1 VQYFLSSDPVPN
13 TIEVML
19 FYDLKLVWNEIKLA
33 ASVAIGTNN
42 IITSE
47 IAKNN

>member
-1 VQYFLSSDPVPN
+1 MKYASP
-13 TIEVML
+13 
-19 FYDLKLVWNEIKLA
+19 WNEIKLA